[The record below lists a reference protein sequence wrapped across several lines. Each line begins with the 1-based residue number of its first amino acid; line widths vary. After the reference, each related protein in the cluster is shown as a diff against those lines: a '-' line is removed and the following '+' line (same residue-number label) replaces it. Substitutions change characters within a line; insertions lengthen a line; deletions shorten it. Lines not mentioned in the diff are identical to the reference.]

1 MLAFRVV
8 VPSVLL
14 LAALAAATAQDSL
27 QLRVDVQRV
36 SLDVS
41 IDDAA
46 GRPITNLERKDFT
59 ILEDGQPREILN
71 FESAAAPYNILLLFD
86 RSSSTE
92 DQWSYL
98 ARALQRFIVQLPT
111 QHRVAIAAFDDKP
124 EMLYAWR
131 GAREFLRHA
140 TEIPSRYG
148 GTDVYGALE
157 WAGQELRNMKGR
169 AGVIVFT
176 DGVDNRLSKKLVSFD
191 RDGSPSIATM
201 EEDRDFQKMLRSLN
215 YRNPV
220 YFVAVNTDQNPDPK
234 EPHNSFNVK
243 QRMAARLRME
253 RVAERSNGGLH
264 LPKQMNDIESLYA
277 RIGKELGTAYS
288 LTFAPGATK
297 ADGSF
302 HRIEVK
308 VTDKTAKVTQS
319 REGYYAR

>member
-1 MLAFRVV
+1 MLAFRAL
-8 VPSVLL
+8 VPSVLFL
-14 LAALAAATAQDSL
+14 TGLTAATAQDPV
-27 QLRVDVQRV
+27 QFRVDVQNV

-41 IDDAA
+41 VDDAR
-46 GRPITNLERKDFT
+46 GRPVTNLQRNDFT
-59 ILEDGQPREILN
+59 ILEDGQPREILT

-92 DQWSYL
+92 DQWQYL
-98 ARALQRFIVQLPT
+98 RRALQRFLVQLPA

-124 EMLYAWR
+124 EMLFDWR
-131 GAREFLRHA
+131 DAREFSRHA
-140 TEIPSRYG
+140 IAIPSRYG

-157 WAGQELRNMKGR
+157 WAGQQLRNVKGR

-176 DGVDNRLSKKLVSFD
+176 DGVDNRLSKKLVTFD
-191 RDGSPSIATM
+191 KNGTPNIASM

-220 YFVAVNTDQNPDPK
+220 YFIAVNTDQNPDPK

-243 QRMAARLRME
+243 QRTAARLRME
-253 RVAERSNGGLH
+253 RVAERSNGALH
-264 LPKQMNDIESLYA
+264 LPRQMNDIESLYA

-288 LTFAPGATK
+288 LSFASGSTK

-302 HRIEVK
+302 RRIEVK
-308 VTDKTAKVTQS
+308 IADKTAKVMQS